1 MNSREA
7 LYILSRL
14 AALRHVVQSL
24 LARQALAQPDPRAW
38 LAAERDRLSRLFDSI
53 TLPNDDPARL
63 ELVIGEMEDAVK
75 EIIAGAEKMAADGAL
90 TAPPKTAPDG
100 GGC

>member
-1 MNSREA
+1 VNSREA

-24 LARQALAQPDPRAW
+24 LARQALAQPDPQAW
-38 LAAERDRLSRLFDSI
+38 LAAERGRLSRLFDSI
-53 TLPNDDPARL
+53 TMPNDDPARL

-75 EIIAGAEKMAADGAL
+75 EIIAGAEKIAADAM
-90 TAPPKTAPDG
+90 PPWPAG
-100 GGC
+100 GEGG

>member
-24 LARQALAQPDPRAW
+24 LARQALAQPDPQAW
-38 LAAERDRLSRLFDSI
+38 LATERDRLSRLFDSI

-75 EIIAGAEKMAADGAL
+75 EIIAGAGKMAADAGFPA
-90 TAPPKTAPDG
+90 APRVPDG
-100 GGC
+100 GG